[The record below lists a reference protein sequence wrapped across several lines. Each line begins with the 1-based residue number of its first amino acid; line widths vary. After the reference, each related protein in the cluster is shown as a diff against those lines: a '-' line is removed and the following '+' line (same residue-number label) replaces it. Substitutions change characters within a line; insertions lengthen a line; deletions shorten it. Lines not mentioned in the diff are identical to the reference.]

1 MKTETLTTIKI
12 PNETLIKI
20 KTLAVE
26 KGTTQTDIILQ
37 FINKGLSK
45 TKNKATGLP
54 KARVINSEMPGYD
67 SNYKGNLKNIIGT
80 AEVDNPEKIDVQEL
94 KDSIHYKKEL
104 YWYDIPWNKFYN
116 KFTYF

>member
-37 FINKGLSK
+37 FINKGLSR

-54 KARVINSEMPGYD
+54 KARVINHELPYYD
-67 SNYKGNLKNIIGT
+67 PKREGNLANIMGT
-80 AEVDNPEKIDVQEL
+80 AEVDEDIDVDKVL
-94 KDSIHYKKEL
+94 DNIHFKEEL
-104 YWYDIPWNKFYN
+104 YK
-116 KFTYF
+116 